1 MSSGKDT
8 TKLRRQLLAWYASN
22 GRAFPWRTQPPDPYV
37 VLCSEVMLQQ
47 TQAARIAERLPL
59 FLAEFPTIRHLA
71 RATNGTMIRAW
82 KGLGY
87 NSRAL
92 RLRDAACIIVDKH
105 DGTVPPTIEQLRALP
120 GIGAYASAAIA
131 CFAYGV
137 RSVVLDVNIRRVY
150 SRWMQRQS
158 LTTDVA
164 DDATIG
170 AFAQQVIP
178 KRSAD
183 TWHHAVMDLGA
194 TICTA
199 RKPLCEVCPLSSVC
213 PSAHALTPGVR
224 PPKRE
229 PLFRGEPVRLWRGRI
244 VAFLQSREQ
253 ASLHDIFRG
262 ITQTVPTDDDITWIT
277 GVIHKLGNDGM
288 IVHDGD
294 SVTLPA

>member
-22 GRAFPWRTQPPDPYV
+22 GRAFPWRTQPSDPYV

-47 TQAARIAERLPL
+47 TQASRIAERLPL
-59 FLAEFPTIRHLA
+59 FLTEFPTIRHLA
-71 RATNGTMIRAW
+71 QATNGMMIRAW
-82 KGLGY
+82 QGLGY

-92 RLRDAACIIVDKH
+92 RLRDAASIIVDKH
-105 DGTVPPTIEQLRALP
+105 DGAVPPTIEQLRALP

-150 SRWMQRQS
+150 SRWMQRQL

-170 AFAQQVIP
+170 VFAQQVIP
-178 KRSAD
+178 QRNAD

-199 RKPLCEVCPLSSVC
+199 RKPLCEACPLSSVC
-213 PSAHALTPGVR
+213 PSAHALTLGVR

-229 PLFRGEPVRLWRGRI
+229 PQFRGEPVRLWRGRI
-244 VAFLQSREQ
+244 VTFLQSRDH
-253 ASLHDIFRG
+253 ASHHDIFRG
-262 ITQTVPTDDDITWIT
+262 ITGNIPADTDIAWIT
-277 GVIHKLGNDGM
+277 DVIHKLCNDGM
-288 IVHDGD
+288 VVLDGD
-294 SVTLPA
+294 CVALPA